1 MTSPVNTSVKFFHSL
16 MTNAPAVSGTAGTL
30 VALLD
35 ACLVDGFDLKTATS
49 LVVAGGVATLT
60 FSGTHSA
67 LLDSVI
73 LVDGSSITALNGEQK
88 VTAVGAN
95 TVSFAT
101 AASDGTATGTITFKM
116 APLGWTKAYTG
127 TNLAA
132 YRSLQVGASGFY
144 LRVDD
149 TGTLSARVVGYEAMS
164 AISTG
169 TGPFPT
175 AAQISGGLHWTKSG
189 TANATANQWFLAGD
203 GLNFYVGIAPTSGAT
218 PTNLPHSLYAFGDL
232 IPYRDAGDPWTC
244 TLTGAPSS
252 TTSTPHIGTLTVPE
266 GTGTFA
272 VRNFTGLST
281 SFQSLNYAFC
291 GSTSSATIAGADS
304 TLGAFPSRVD
314 GSLRLSRR
322 FLRSFDSSYPE
333 PRAEIPGV
341 VHIPQTGVY
350 DQTGRFSTHLGA
362 GSLAGRKIIF
372 VPAGTTNST
381 VTGVHALDITG
392 PWR

>member
-16 MTNAPAVSGTAGTL
+16 MTNAPAVSGTVGAL
-30 VALLD
+30 VAMLD

-49 LVVAGGVATLT
+49 LVVSGGVATLT

-67 LLDSVI
+67 LVDTVV

-175 AAQISGGLHWTKSG
+175 TAQASGGLHWTKSG
-189 TANATANQWFLAGD
+189 TANATAVQWFLAGD

-218 PTNLPHSLYAFGDL
+218 PTNLAHSLYAFGDL

-252 TTSTPHIGTLTVPE
+252 ATSTPHIGTLTVAE

-272 VRNFTGLST
+272 VRNFTGLSP
-281 SFQSLNYAFC
+281 SLQSISYAFC
-291 GSTSSATIAGADS
+291 GTNGTGTLSGSDS

-322 FLRSFDSSYPE
+322 FLRSYDASYPE
-333 PRAEIPGV
+333 PRAEVPGV

-362 GSLAGRKIIF
+362 GALAGRKIIL
-372 VPAGTTNST
+372 VPAGTST
-381 VTGVHALDITG
+381 AATGVHALDITG